1 MANIRASQLE
11 LRYDPVKGP
20 DAGHALNGLLEDKGL
35 TDDLGWNGQFSFQTE
50 EKFLEITWT
59 DNRDS
64 ADKSFNS
71 HTGQWNNG
79 MTYAEAKAA
88 FPNIPTYAEVI
99 ADLADYTT
107 EYASYANKRKRRYPH
122 HRDQLDQLW
131 HDIDEGKLD
140 KTGSWYTAIKAV
152 KDANG

>member
-11 LRYDPVKGP
+11 LRYDPLKGP

-35 TDDLGWNGQFSFQTE
+35 QEDLGWNGSFSFDTE

-71 HTGQWNNG
+71 DTGQWNNN

-88 FPNIPTYAEVI
+88 FSTIPTYAEVI

-107 EYASYANKRKRRYPH
+107 EYASYANKRKRTYPH

-140 KTGSWYTAIKAV
+140 KTGSWYTEIKAI